1 MPDNKKEKKTEEQVS
16 AILPIL
22 SHQLK
27 SPINSIQ
34 SLLNT
39 IAEGYGGTIDGKAK
53 YIVSRAVSRAEE
65 AAGIIEDILAFQQYS
80 GKPPEKSE
88 EIDVSSLLRRLV
100 NKYSGL
106 ASEKNIGIKLQT
118 PAGRILYVSGDEN
131 ALEHALINLIE
142 NAIKYTPENG
152 RIDAELTT
160 SAEETLRVAIADT
173 GYGIAEKERKKI
185 FEPFYRSAKHKSNIG
200 GTGLGLSI
208 VKNIIDSHRGLVRAD
223 SGKDGGTVFTVELP
237 LLRTENEE
245 EKTGGRKRVLIIGG
259 VTAGPKAAAR
269 LRRLD
274 EDCEI
279 ILVERGEFLS
289 YSGCCLPDYIR
300 RKEASPRSLMSTAD
314 NSVRDVNFFASIKN
328 ITSLNNH
335 EARRIDTDK
344 KMVRLVNLS
353 SGNEESLRYDTL
365 ILATGSRAL
374 VPDIPGIE
382 EEAVYTLHDLEGARR
397 IKEHLSGSP
406 ALDLCI
412 VGAGL
417 IGISSAEAISGTGS
431 RLTIVEK
438 EEHILSKLTD
448 PDIADRISDEL
459 RRNGIKIITGMQIK
473 HIDRADTT
481 LLLHSDGGKPET
493 VAADII
499 ILAAGVQPNT
509 ELAEEAGIKTGA
521 SGGIK
526 VNEYLR
532 TSAADVYAVGDCA
545 ESINLVTGKNEYWPL
560 GSISTKMGRI
570 AADNIY
576 GMQTRFEGSIGTA
589 MFKVFDLNVGRTGL
603 TSVTARKHGI
613 EIETAVVS
621 GLDRAHYSGKAGAVI
636 LKLIADKKSRRII
649 GAQGIGRGDIVPRI
663 EILAAAITAGFD
675 LDALFK
681 LDLGYSP
688 VYNSPID
695 ILQTAALVLSNKLD
709 GLLRTVNPEQLS
721 SGGGAQLIDVSPLSE
736 HSIHS
741 IDGSIN
747 IPLENI
753 RREGLPFRR
762 DEELILYSGTSAGAY
777 EAYRYLASLGYKK
790 VSILEGGY
798 QFWERG

>member
-1 MPDNKKEKKTEEQVS
+1 MSDKKEERKAEEQVN

-39 IAEGYGGTIDGKAK
+39 IIEGYGGSLDGKAK
-53 YIVSRAVSRAEE
+53 FIVSRAAGRAEE
-65 AAGIIEDILAFQQYS
+65 AARIIEDILAFQQYS
-80 GKPPEKSE
+80 GKQVEKTE
-88 EIDVSSLLRRLV
+88 EIEVSSLLRRLV
-100 NKYSGL
+100 NKYSSL
-106 ASEKNIGIKLQT
+106 ASDKNIGMKLQT
-118 PAGRILYVSGDEN
+118 PAGRLLYLSGDER
-131 ALEHALINLIE
+131 ALEHALVNLLE
-142 NAIKYTPENG
+142 NAVKYTPEGG
-152 RIDAELTT
+152 RIDIEL
-160 SAEETLRVAIADT
+160 SLPAKEKIRIDIADS
-173 GYGIAEKERKKI
+173 GYGIPEDEQEKI
-185 FEPFYRSAKHKSNIG
+185 FEPFYRSLKHKANIG

-208 VKNIIDSHRGLVRAD
+208 VKNIIGAHEGAIGVD
-223 SGKDGGTVFTVELP
+223 SGKDGTVFSIQLP
-237 LLRTENEE
+237 LLRAETEE
-245 EKTGGRKRVLIIGG
+245 EKSGGRKRVLIIGG

-300 RKEASPRSLMSTAD
+300 RKDASPRSLMSTAD

-328 ITSLNNH
+328 IISLNNH
-335 EARRIDTDK
+335 EALRIDTQK
-344 KMVRLVNLS
+344 KMAGLKNLA
-353 SGNEESLRYDTL
+353 SGNEENLHYDTL

-374 VPDIPGIE
+374 VPDIPGID
-382 EEAVYTLHDLEGARR
+382 EEAVFTLHDLEGARQ
-397 IKEHLSGSP
+397 IKEYLAGTP

-438 EEHILSKLTD
+438 EAHILSKLID

-459 RRNGIKIITGMQIK
+459 KRNGIKILTRMQIER
-473 HIDRADTT
+473 IDRVDDK
-481 LLLHSDGGKPET
+481 LLLHSAGRKPET
-493 VAADII
+493 AAADLI
-499 ILAAGVQPNT
+499 ILATGVQPNS
-509 ELAEEAGIKTGA
+509 ELAEKAGIETGEA
-521 SGGIK
+521 GGIK
-526 VNEYLR
+526 VDEYLR
-532 TSAADVYAVGDCA
+532 TSAPDVYAVGDCA
-545 ESINLVTGKNEYWPL
+545 ESINLVTGRNEYWPL

-576 GMQTRFEGSIGTA
+576 GMETRFEGSIGTA
-589 MFKVFDLNVGRTGL
+589 MFKVFGLNVGRTGL
-603 TSVTARKHGI
+603 TSGTARKHGI
-613 EIETAVVS
+613 EVETAVVS
-621 GLDRAHYSGKAGAVI
+621 GLDRAHYSGKAGTVI

-695 ILQTAALVLSNKLD
+695 ILQTAALLLSNKLD
-709 GLLRTVNPEQLS
+709 RLLQTVPPGALAEKRE
-721 SGGGAQLIDVSPLSE
+721 AQLIDVSPLSE
-736 HSIHS
+736 HSMHS
-741 IDGSIN
+741 IEGSIN

-753 RREGLPFRR
+753 RREGLPFDRS
-762 DEELILYSGTSAGAY
+762 EELLLYSGTSAGAY
-777 EAYRYLASLGYKK
+777 EAYRYLVSLGYKR

-798 QFWERG
+798 QFWERL